1 MANEHDLERKEGAKR
16 YFPPCQPLLTAACSV
31 AACPKRKSSIKR
43 KKSLAPG
50 PPVALPVGDSLERF
64 VRFEVESRVDQ
75 CTELRLERDDILRE
89 NARLRNLHD
98 ERKAKLAE
106 VVRRFSDKFTASQSR
121 VQAHSVS
128 LAASFDRARG
138 DMQIALEGLQREV
151 STLQRELD
159 EINLDIFNTRRLV
172 EACER
177 DRDAMIANQGE
188 PGRLRDLIDA
198 KEERFA
204 DEEADQQAMV
214 KRAQA
219 KFSSA
224 LGLREEE
231 TRTKAST
238 FALDR
243 ISSQGKQLYSDNVWL
258 QNELSTHAAENERLT
273 RVCAEL
279 EEASIELNSRVSDQE
294 FPPYAFTSPNP
305 PQSRPR
311 TAAVTSPR
319 RYSQTTTYRIDGN
332 KLRPQTAAPAVRERP
347 PSKEVDLDQSED
359 LTDDN
364 ADGLEGLKARL
375 SRMTIFPGMV
385 RHLLSGRASSLVLPP
400 PEEQPQSGTPKQPP
414 RQAWMSSPFMTPTP
428 PPSPRKAPSSASPR
442 RILRSATGAASSVR

>member
-1 MANEHDLERKEGAKR
+1 M
-16 YFPPCQPLLTAACSV
+16 P
-31 AACPKRKSSIKR
+31 PKRKSSIKR

-75 CTELRLERDDILRE
+75 CTELRHERDDIQRE

-106 VVRRFSDKFTASQSR
+106 VVHRFSDKFTASQSR

-128 LAASFDRARG
+128 LASSFDRAQG
-138 DMQIALEGLQREV
+138 DMQAAVEGLQREV
-151 STLQRELD
+151 STLQLELD
-159 EINLDIFNTRRLV
+159 VINTEIFNTRRLV
-172 EACER
+172 ESCER

-188 PGRLRDLIDA
+188 PGRLRDLIET

-204 DEEADQQAMV
+204 DDEADQISMV

-258 QNELSTHAAENERLT
+258 QNELSTHAAENERLLK
-273 RVCAEL
+273 VCADL
-279 EEASIELNSRVSDQE
+279 EAANIELNSRVSDLE

-311 TAAVTSPR
+311 TAAAAVSSSSSSGR

-332 KLRPQTAAPAVRERP
+332 KLRPQTAAPAIRERQP
-347 PSKEVDLDQSED
+347 RQEPAAHQQQDDDEGEGED
-359 LTDDN
+359 LTDDA
-364 ADGLEGLKARL
+364 ADGLDSLKARL

-400 PEEQPQSGTPKQPP
+400 PDGDQLQGPQAAAATAGTPPKPPP

-428 PPSPRKAPSSASPR
+428 PSSPRKAPSSASPR
-442 RILRSATGAASSVR
+442 RTLRSATVTGTSTSIR